1 MAIGTP
7 GLLTLAHA
15 HTSKAAAEATP
26 IPAAADEIPVKP
38 IAKPIAT
45 VDSGLIIINEND
57 IAIKILIKIGC
68 NVVNELIPCPISE
81 VIIETYGSVKVP
93 TQPTPVPTIIG
104 RNTRLREPNL
114 ALIKRITIIARA
126 AVNIVLITSPIP
138 AKRKILVTF
147 PSIVTSTNFQ
157 APDPI

>member
-45 VDSGLIIINEND
+45 VDSGLMIINEND

-81 VIIETYGSVKVP
+81 VIIEHMEVLKYLPTNSGSNNNWEEYKVKR
-93 TQPTPVPTIIG
+93 T
-104 RNTRLREPNL
+104 
-114 ALIKRITIIARA
+114 
-126 AVNIVLITSPIP
+126 
-138 AKRKILVTF
+138 
-147 PSIVTSTNFQ
+147 
-157 APDPI
+157 

>member
-1 MAIGTP
+1 M
-7 GLLTLAHA
+7 
-15 HTSKAAAEATP
+15 
-26 IPAAADEIPVKP
+26 
-38 IAKPIAT
+38 
-45 VDSGLIIINEND
+45 IISEND